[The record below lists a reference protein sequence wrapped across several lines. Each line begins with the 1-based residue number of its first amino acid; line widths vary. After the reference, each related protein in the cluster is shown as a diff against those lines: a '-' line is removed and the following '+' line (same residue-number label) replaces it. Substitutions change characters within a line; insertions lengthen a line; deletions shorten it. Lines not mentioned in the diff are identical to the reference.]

1 MAGMFLSAWNT
12 NKCGNM
18 ALWLSWLERR
28 AVNANVVSS
37 SLTEASINPQRLA
50 LIFSYIYLC
59 TLQPAEV
66 YGVLAQ

>member
-1 MAGMFLSAWNT
+1 
-12 NKCGNM
+12 M